1 MDKEFQLKDLLV
13 IGEPRLME
21 SRDLPAVF
29 ALFKKQQAKYD
40 FQLKLSQAELQH
52 HLMCEGVVTTIVFE
66 QSNKVVDFVSFY
78 IDKKT
83 TPKEVA
89 DSLGPFKVSSNI
101 LIFNFISITERR
113 FVLLWLDPHRELRRY
128 SKIRNGLRQRLS

>member
-1 MDKEFQLKDLLV
+1 
-13 IGEPRLME
+13 
-21 SRDLPAVF
+21 
-29 ALFKKQQAKYD
+29 
-40 FQLKLSQAELQH
+40 
-52 HLMCEGVVTTIVFE
+52 MCEGVVTTIVFE

-101 LIFNFISITERR
+101 LIFNFISIAERR

>member
-89 DSLGPFKVSSNI
+89 DSLGPFKNAV
-101 LIFNFISITERR
+101 LYYYGLTHTENFVDIVKYAMVYAR
-113 FVLLWLDPHRELRRY
+113 D
-128 SKIRNGLRQRLS
+128 